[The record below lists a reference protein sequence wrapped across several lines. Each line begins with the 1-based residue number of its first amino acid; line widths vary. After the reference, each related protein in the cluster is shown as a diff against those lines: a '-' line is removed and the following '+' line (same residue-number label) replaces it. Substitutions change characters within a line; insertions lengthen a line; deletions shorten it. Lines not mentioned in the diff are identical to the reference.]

1 MNRNEIVE
9 IALEEGVV
17 DARLIAPSIERFF
30 WRIMKYAEQLL
41 SPTSD
46 KEDSC
51 TKEV

>member
-30 WRIMKYAEQLL
+30 WRITKYAEQLFN
-41 SPTSD
+41 SD
-46 KEDSC
+46 KEDTC